1 MIVKILEASIC
12 YCSLPSSTLKF
23 KSIFLLVCARMAK
36 MENA

>member
-12 YCSLPSSTLKF
+12 YCSLPSWTLKF